1 MPLLQ
6 LMQRDVHFDCT
17 LDRNLLTSVLPQLEK
32 ASGKWEKVSGF
43 SSIQPSD
50 WGVPA
55 LKLINSTHTSLQCK
69 EIQKVYGGDD

>member
-17 LDRNLLTSVLPQLEK
+17 LSEQTILDRNLLTSFLPQLEK
-32 ASGKWEKVSGF
+32 ASGKWEKVSDF

-55 LKLINSTHTSLQCK
+55 LN
-69 EIQKVYGGDD
+69 